1 MVALKSEGTKGG
13 WEFYGGIRE
22 APLDASI
29 IKNLLS
35 ILREMDLAPKP
46 GTATVLERALPSGLR
61 RHELEALHVFP
72 VRTLERQLG
81 ALLLGTSRPVPP
93 SPEQETLLSSLA
105 NQLAIVLD
113 NARLRR
119 ALKDHNLQ
127 LEATVR
133 QRTSELRS
141 LLEIGQAVCAHLD
154 RHPLFHSVS
163 AAVQSVV
170 PFDRMGIILPSSEE
184 NGLLLY
190 IFETHGGEARLRPG
204 VTFPR
209 AGTVPGWVLEHKQ
222 SFIGSSLKDFGAFP
236 VSREILK
243 QEGMQ
248 SNCVLPLLVEGGAV
262 GALVFLGKEPDHF
275 SSVQLPLLEEM
286 ASVVALALDNCLA
299 YEEITRLKDQLA
311 QENIYLQEEIK
322 TEHNFDEIVGRSPA
336 LKKVLT
342 RVEKVAPAD
351 SSVLINGETGTG
363 KELIARAI
371 HDLSQRKDRPLIKV
385 NCAAL
390 PIGLI
395 ESELFGHEKGA
406 FTGALTKKTGRF
418 ELAHQGTIFL
428 DEIGDLPPEIQVKLL
443 RILQEPEFERVGG
456 TQTIKVDVRVIAATN
471 RDLEKAV
478 SENSFRSDLYY
489 RLNVF
494 PIHLPSLRER
504 EGDVP
509 LLVQYFVNKHASKM
523 GKRIE
528 KVNQKT
534 MRRLTEYA
542 WPGNI
547 RELENVIERSVIL
560 SSESILE
567 IEDEFALPSS
577 THLDQ
582 EEKELVTLHDVE
594 RNHIVEILNQTG
606 WVVEG
611 RKGAARILD
620 LHPNTLRGRM
630 KKLGIKRA

>member
-1 MVALKSEGTKGG
+1 MGKGRSTEATRALTKQLRDLSALQAFTAALAQEESEERAGELLASGLNSVWEGPLGVVALKSEGTKGG

-443 RILQEPEFERVGG
+443 RILTGAGIRKSGWHPDHQGGRTCDRCDEPGFRKG
-456 TQTIKVDVRVIAATN
+456 
-471 RDLEKAV
+471 
-478 SENSFRSDLYY
+478 SFRELFQVGLVLSPECFSDSPAI
-489 RLNVF
+489 F
-494 PIHLPSLRER
+494 
-504 EGDVP
+504 
-509 LLVQYFVNKHASKM
+509 
-523 GKRIE
+523 
-528 KVNQKT
+528 
-534 MRRLTEYA
+534 
-542 WPGNI
+542 
-547 RELENVIERSVIL
+547 
-560 SSESILE
+560 
-567 IEDEFALPSS
+567 
-577 THLDQ
+577 
-582 EEKELVTLHDVE
+582 
-594 RNHIVEILNQTG
+594 TG
-606 WVVEG
+606 EG
-611 RKGAARILD
+611 RRRSPAGPVLCEPACVQD
-620 LHPNTLRGRM
+620 GQTN
-630 KKLGIKRA
+630 